1 MAGNAMNGGVFTH
14 DNTEPPVYTDRVL
27 PLFSLKGRTAIVS
40 GAGAG
45 IGLAVAHALAE
56 AGANVAIWY
65 NSNKKAIA
73 QAENIEKTFGVKC
86 KAYQVNIKEYQPVED
101 AINEIV
107 KEFNGRLDIF
117 IANSGIPWTQGAMV
131 DGPIDH
137 YKNVVVTDLD
147 GTFYC
152 AKAAAAHWRRQ
163 KAEGT
168 TIDGKKLE
176 NFTYGAFVATASMSG
191 HIVNIPQLQAAYNAA
206 KAGVIHLCK
215 SLAVEWVGF
224 ARANSVSPG
233 YMATEISDFVPQVTK
248 NIWKD
253 KIPMGREGQ
262 AHELKGAYLYLASDA
277 ASYTTGADLVVDGGY
292 CLP

>member
-1 MAGNAMNGGVFTH
+1 MKGGLFTH
-14 DNTEPPVYTDRVL
+14 DNTEPPVFTDRVL

-45 IGLAVAHALAE
+45 IGLAVAHGLAE

-73 QAENIEKTFGVKC
+73 EAEKIEKTFGVKC
-86 KAYQVNIKEYQPVED
+86 KAYQVNTKEYQPVED
-101 AINEIV
+101 AVNEIV

-117 IANSGIPWTQGAMV
+117 IANSGIPWTQGPMV

-163 KAEGT
+163 KQEGT

-176 NFTYGAFVATASMSG
+176 NYSYGAFVATASMSG
-191 HIVNIPQLQAAYNAA
+191 HIVNIPQMQAAYNAA

-233 YMATEISDFVPQVTK
+233 YMATEISDFVPAETK
-248 NIWKD
+248 AIWKD

>member
-1 MAGNAMNGGVFTH
+1 MNGGNFVH
-14 DNTEPPVYTDRVL
+14 NNTKAPESQRVM

-45 IGLAVAHALAE
+45 IGLAVAHGLAE

-65 NSNKKAIA
+65 NSNKKAI
-73 QAENIEKTFGVKC
+73 QEAEKIEKEYGVKC
-86 KAYQVNIKEYQPVED
+86 KAYQVNVTSYEPVEA

-117 IANSGIPWTQGAMV
+117 IANSGIPWTEGAML
-131 DGPIDH
+131 DGSIEH
-137 YKNVVVTDLD
+137 YKKVVTTDLD

-152 AKAAAAHWRRQ
+152 ARAAGRHWRRQ
-163 KAEGT
+163 KKEGT
-168 TIDGKKLE
+168 TVDGKKLE
-176 NFTYGAFVATASMSG
+176 NFNSGAFVATASMSG
-191 HIVNIPQLQAAYNAA
+191 HIANIPQLQAAYNAA
-206 KAGVIHLCK
+206 KAGVIHLCR

-233 YMATEISDFVPQVTK
+233 YIATEISDFVPGEIK
-248 NIWKD
+248 SIWKD
-253 KIPMGREGQ
+253 KIPMGREGE
-262 AHELKGAYLYLASDA
+262 ASELKGAFLYLASDA
-277 ASYTTGADLVVDGGY
+277 ASYTTGADLIVDGGY